1 MGLRSRKRRA
11 LTPEQEAEA
20 RRKSA
25 AGTGPRIVPEWYV
38 KQLEE
43 SQASKSVI
51 KAARRALKTNPV

>member
-1 MGLRSRKRRA
+1 M
-11 LTPEQEAEA
+11 TPQQQAEA

-25 AGTGPRIVPEWYV
+25 EGTGPRIVPEWYV

-43 SQASKSVI
+43 SFAPKSVI